1 VIKSEEKKR
10 EVKHIYDDKAVRMS
24 HRKKLKINV
33 DKALEKSRN
42 FDEFLALMKSWN
54 YEIKQGKH
62 LAFKHITGKKYLR
75 IDSFGDE
82 YSEEMLRLRFA
93 DYGEYIRQKKE
104 LKMDKLVKT
113 ENEFNNRYIAARNV
127 DIEIRMLNFLNE
139 SGIDTYAELLNKYE
153 KTARLLEVQKKNL
166 DSLNNR
172 ISDSRKVIKSIR
184 NYWQYKPVFQ
194 RYSCI
199 ENLSERETF
208 GNENRDNLNRYY
220 AAVEVLNGS
229 KKEEGS
235 LPKAAEIN
243 SDIARAEILKEGIAE
258 EYYRLK
264 RELERYEILKANADK
279 ILKNN
284 TEKTVNEI
292 PQR

>member
-1 VIKSEEKKR
+1 
-10 EVKHIYDDKAVRMS
+10 
-24 HRKKLKINV
+24 
-33 DKALEKSRN
+33 
-42 FDEFLALMKSWN
+42 
-54 YEIKQGKH
+54 
-62 LAFKHITGKKYLR
+62 
-75 IDSFGDE
+75 
-82 YSEEMLRLRFA
+82 
-93 DYGEYIRQKKE
+93 
-104 LKMDKLVKT
+104 
-113 ENEFNNRYIAARNV
+113 
-127 DIEIRMLNFLNE
+127 
-139 SGIDTYAELLNKYE
+139 
-153 KTARLLEVQKKNL
+153 LEVQKKNL